1 MANDGNQ
8 VEPTPQIEDI
18 PGPQISGD
26 QGGQGLS
33 QAGGS
38 AVDFKALQSN
48 PEFVSFVEKVVQ
60 SKQDSRLG
68 KYDTR
73 LEKLESNQEATIAK
87 YESLVAGGMSKEQ
100 AIDRM
105 KLDEK
110 LASLEQ
116 AVQGSPPSQ
125 PSAGTGGETVVEKR
139 AKLFEASAISAS
151 DRRHLD
157 FLRDNKFS
165 SNEEYLRA
173 LGDKILE
180 WEQADASKPAPSSG
194 TVAQTVPSVPAGD
207 GSYTKEKYTQDML
220 AARGKPDEVKRIKAA
235 ARADGVDVDNIGFT

>member
-1 MANDGNQ
+1 MANDGNN

-18 PGPQISGD
+18 PSPQISGD
-26 QGGQGLS
+26 QGGQSLS
-33 QAGGS
+33 QASGS
-38 AVDFKALQSN
+38 AVDLSAIKEELREEMRREMQSM
-48 PEFVSFVEKVVQ
+48 K
-60 SKQDSRLG
+60 DSRLG
-68 KYDTR
+68 TYGTR
-73 LEKLESNQEATIAK
+73 LDSIEDTLAK
-87 YESLVAGGMSKEQ
+87 YAATTGTQLDQKAVDKIVADQKVADLIQKVESMGQ
-100 AIDRM
+100 AP
-105 KLDEK
+105 
-110 LASLEQ
+110 A
-116 AVQGSPPSQ
+116 Q
-125 PSAGTGGETVVEKR
+125 PSAGTGGESVVERR

-157 FLRDNKFS
+157 FLRDNKFP
-165 SNEEYLRA
+165 SNEAYLQA